1 MGYCQSNSSRPPNV
15 CGTLPHFL
23 PGSRHH
29 FSFLSFLALIH
40 HQEHHWKVTMPWI
53 TASWHRMGCQD
64 NKSRTQT
71 PPRVRSVFLGGARA
85 CSSLGPCRS
94 PRARRCTPPRACSI
108 LLGPPRARGRA
119 PPRARPPGKGNAP
132 LAGRDGHR
140 YPAGRD
146 GCRYLARRN
155 GYHYPAGRNGYSIL
169 RLEKA
174 GGVLSLLLPVCL
186 IFH

>member
-1 MGYCQSNSSRPPNV
+1 MGYCQPNSSRRPNV

-40 HQEHHWKVTMPWI
+40 HQEHHWKVTMPRI
-53 TASWHRMGCQD
+53 TTSWHRMGCQD

-108 LLGPPRARGRA
+108 LLGCTRTPPWARSLRARAYSSSQDSPEKQPLPSLAETKTRLCFRGAVLPQWEQRGA
-119 PPRARPPGKGNAP
+119 RRARDQQTNP
-132 LAGRDGHR
+132 HR
-140 YPAGRD
+140 
-146 GCRYLARRN
+146 
-155 GYHYPAGRNGYSIL
+155 I
-169 RLEKA
+169 
-174 GGVLSLLLPVCL
+174 
-186 IFH
+186 

>member
-1 MGYCQSNSSRPPNV
+1 MYTPNRLLYKKLMGYCQPNSSRRPNV
-15 CGTLPHFL
+15 CGTSPHFL

-71 PPRVRSVFLGGARA
+71 PSRA
-85 CSSLGPCRS
+85 CP
-94 PRARRCTPPRACSI
+94 PRARAHTSLRAC
-108 LLGPPRARGRA
+108 PPRARGRA

-132 LAGRDGHR
+132 LAGRDGYRYPARRDGYR

-146 GCRYLARRN
+146 G
-155 GYHYPAGRNGYSIL
+155 
-169 RLEKA
+169 
-174 GGVLSLLLPVCL
+174 
-186 IFH
+186 